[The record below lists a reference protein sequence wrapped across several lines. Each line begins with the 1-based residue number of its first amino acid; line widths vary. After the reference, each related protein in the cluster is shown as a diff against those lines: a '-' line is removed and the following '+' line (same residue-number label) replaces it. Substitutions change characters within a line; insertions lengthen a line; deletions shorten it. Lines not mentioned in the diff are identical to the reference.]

1 MKNSC
6 HGAGPMP
13 GKPADSDTRAHSQG
27 GALNYTARGNAS
39 QHIALV
45 LEDAVRLGAMAD
57 PIGAVALFQ
66 RLPLPGHPMGRHST
80 GAMLVQSLAQSGD
93 FETAMGLLED
103 LNCETGG
110 AQAVVHF
117 ASDRAV
123 QRRAIFAA
131 RERWRTYRTRA
142 DFITAAFA
150 QHDFYHLYS
159 QHWLKLELAEQES
172 WLSEILL
179 AIDSDPDHPTRSG
192 FGGRVELHSMRD
204 AHLFEV
210 LNVLRTYNVPRAGG
224 SDPACSSGCG

>member
-80 GAMLVQSLAQSGD
+80 GASWSS
-93 FETAMGLLED
+93 
-103 LNCETGG
+103 
-110 AQAVVHF
+110 HWR
-117 ASDRAV
+117 RAV
-123 QRRAIFAA
+123 ISKL
-131 RERWRTYRTRA
+131 RW
-142 DFITAAFA
+142 DC
-150 QHDFYHLYS
+150 
-159 QHWLKLELAEQES
+159 LKIS
-172 WLSEILL
+172 TSR
-179 AIDSDPDHPTRSG
+179 P
-192 FGGRVELHSMRD
+192 
-204 AHLFEV
+204 
-210 LNVLRTYNVPRAGG
+210 AGHK
-224 SDPACSSGCG
+224 P